1 MSIKVY
7 YVELGAAVY
16 SDDKPSLVAVKKKI
30 RQAIKELGLE
40 EASLDVSGPYEVD
53 V

>member
-1 MSIKVY
+1 MSLKYI
-7 YVELGAAVY
+7 EIEAAIF
-16 SDDKPSLVAVKKKI
+16 SDDPPKLALVRKKI
-30 RQAIKELGLE
+30 RELIKELGCE

>member
-1 MSIKVY
+1 MSVKFI
-7 YVELGAAVY
+7 EIEAAIF
-16 SDDKPSLVAVKKKI
+16 SDDPPSLAMVRKKI
-30 RQAIKELGLE
+30 RKLIEELGCE